1 MALSM
6 SDIFVS
12 YASPD
17 RDKARALAGVLG
29 AKGWSVW
36 WDRTIPPGKEF
47 DEVIEDA
54 LDSAK
59 CVVVLWSK
67 SSITSSWVK
76 TEAADAMRR
85 KVLVPALIE
94 QVKIPLEFRRLH
106 AADLSRWQDLGSP
119 QDLETRQQ
127 LETLFQ
133 SISTLITA
141 DGDTLPPA
149 TGRSGERPE
158 GKSQRACLSGVAEPQ
173 DEPGVRKRK
182 FTIIAVTVGSVLAVV
197 AALALYKAHV
207 DQIALQQ
214 AEQGEAQRKSRRR
227 GSTQQQSR
235 RRGRR
240 QQESK
245 RRRKAAKEQAAK
257 QAAKEQTDRQ
267 EATNTIRIITVSP
280 SPDVSLRSGTP
291 VGFAVRIHYRL
302 TSADTAILGFYA
314 ERYQVS
320 SEKCANSAIHQTEG
334 GTDLLIDRGE
344 RDIELRL
351 TWKEDVGPKSRVAP
365 GAANLGLAANFWTN
379 QNGRS
384 VPPIIMRSGPLVCY
398 VVKPS

>member
-1 MALSM
+1 METDHGPLM
-6 SDIFVS
+6 SDIFIS

-47 DEVIEDA
+47 DEVIEAA

-133 SISTLITA
+133 SISTLIAPTA
-141 DGDTLPPA
+141 LRCRRQRVGQENGP
-149 TGRSGERPE
+149 R
-158 GKSQRACLSGVAEPQ
+158 GKSQRAVLRRESLGHRTNREYVSANSQLLRSPSVAC
-173 DEPGVRKRK
+173 
-182 FTIIAVTVGSVLAVV
+182 SL
-197 AALALYKAHV
+197 L
-207 DQIALQQ
+207 
-214 AEQGEAQRKSRRR
+214 AQR
-227 GSTQQQSR
+227 
-235 RRGRR
+235 
-240 QQESK
+240 
-245 RRRKAAKEQAAK
+245 
-257 QAAKEQTDRQ
+257 
-267 EATNTIRIITVSP
+267 
-280 SPDVSLRSGTP
+280 
-291 VGFAVRIHYRL
+291 
-302 TSADTAILGFYA
+302 
-314 ERYQVS
+314 
-320 SEKCANSAIHQTEG
+320 
-334 GTDLLIDRGE
+334 
-344 RDIELRL
+344 
-351 TWKEDVGPKSRVAP
+351 
-365 GAANLGLAANFWTN
+365 
-379 QNGRS
+379 
-384 VPPIIMRSGPLVCY
+384 
-398 VVKPS
+398 